1 MTYDKPIGT
10 LFNKRPDMRT
20 FAHDSRLPIPD
31 KYIGIEI
38 EAENVKYRNEDLSGL
53 LNYWEV
59 VADGSLRNYGTE
71 FVSSML
77 RGTDITAALVELNTV
92 FATHKISPEFSA
104 RTSVHIHV
112 DGRFSTGTHLRLLV
126 LHYLMWEP
134 FLFSYLGKDRENN
147 PYCVPFY
154 KNNRGIHNLS
164 NLFRD
169 NFKFEHI
176 KSTVYDSSKYE
187 AMNLR
192 SLHEKGSI
200 EFRLHYGTSST
211 EEIFNWVQ
219 VILTLF
225 KIAKET
231 SEEQFF
237 QSFYS
242 IKYEDYISEIR
253 DLFIR
258 KPEID
263 LARCEY
269 LANSSVTKLLLY
281 AKATRSASKECG
293 MHWGRGVPVTPD
305 TEHPEVSLNQDHS
318 HDEEEF

>member
-10 LFNKRPDMRT
+10 LFNKRPDIRT

-38 EAENVKYRNEDLSGL
+38 EAENIKYRNEDLSGL
-53 LNYWEV
+53 LNYWDV

-77 RGTDITAALVELNTV
+77 RGTDITAALVELNNI
-92 FATHKISPEFSA
+92 FAAHKISPEFSA

-112 DGRFSTGTHLRLLV
+112 DGRFSTGSHLRVLV

-154 KNNRGIHNLS
+154 KNNRGIRNLS
-164 NLFRD
+164 TLFKD

-192 SLHEKGSI
+192 SLYEKGSI

-231 SEEQFF
+231 SEDQFF

-242 IKYEDYISEIR
+242 MKYEDYISEIR

-281 AKATRSASKECG
+281 AKATRSASKECDR
-293 MHWGRGVPVTPD
+293 HWGRGVAVTPD
-305 TEHPEVSLNQDHS
+305 VEHTEVSPDDDDNP
-318 HDEEEF
+318 EEEV